1 LGETRDRI
9 LSANIVTPALF
20 AHGLAGEGIH
30 LLLKDR
36 LRNLPQSDAVIL
48 IDTTGRVVN
57 SSRSWPVPKV
67 PVEDRDY
74 FQYACG
80 QADSGTFVS
89 EPVRSPATGRLNAYL
104 VRRVD
109 NSQGEFL
116 GLLASGIEVRYLED
130 LYRAI
135 SLQEGGSVTMLRRD
149 DTILARYPD
158 TGAAIGGKVAATS
171 LWHDHVAAGGGAFMP
186 KNMAATPTW
195 DSTSMRLKSPS
206 HCRGGGAD
214 SRPAAVTG
222 TKVDRQYLRALNPT
236 LSVG

>member
-1 LGETRDRI
+1 MLAVDLVLGETRDRI

-104 VRRVD
+104 VRRVRQFAGRVPGIGGQRD
-109 NSQGEFL
+109 RSQV
-116 GLLASGIEVRYLED
+116 SR
-130 LYRAI
+130 
-135 SLQEGGSVTMLRRD
+135 GSVSGD
-149 DTILARYPD
+149 QPS
-158 TGAAIGGKVAATS
+158 GGR
-171 LWHDHVAAGGGAFMP
+171 LGDHAP
-186 KNMAATPTW
+186 P
-195 DSTSMRLKSPS
+195 R
-206 HCRGGGAD
+206 
-214 SRPAAVTG
+214 
-222 TKVDRQYLRALNPT
+222 
-236 LSVG
+236 